1 MRIFIAPKITL
12 VLSEAFVIFA
22 LLSVTHGQGDIKG
35 RKGIKK
41 TTSPPGTSAPNGK
54 GATAKPARAK
64 VRVVE
69 VVKYRTPNTGALTVV
84 AEPSAHIQLK
94 AFDDGE
100 VVAEGIVSPNRQSM
114 GFENIEPGRYVVVG
128 DLVGYREARSEYTV
142 KKGIQNQTVELNLVP
157 ITFDVSLSLNASS
170 GMIMYGESSYERF
183 ENNRA
188 VLPGLR
194 PGAHKMQIKPDDRTY
209 KTMDVT
215 INVSETS
222 VNHKVDLKRT
232 LTTQE
237 FNWAS
242 GSDWEMSSGWSVAS
256 RKITVNGK
264 GVALPRD
271 DSFRYYQDFQL
282 ITNIKM
288 VNGVAASF
296 ALRTEN
302 PQNYY
307 LVQLTGPNADE
318 RHVLR
323 GFIVKNNVPQR
334 LPSTFTISSVSEI
347 LKPGKFFRIFLTMK
361 GHEIEVKVE
370 DSETGEGYIKLGT
383 LTDPGETFPVGA
395 VGIVA
400 RDNEQNEVEQ
410 FVVCPTTCSNK

>member
-1 MRIFIAPKITL
+1 MRTFIAPKIML
-12 VLSEAFVIFA
+12 VLSEALIVFA

-35 RKGIKK
+35 RKGTKK
-41 TTSPPGTSAPNGK
+41 PTSPPGTSAPNGK
-54 GATAKPARAK
+54 GASAKPARAK

-69 VVKYRTPNTGALTVV
+69 VVKYKTPNTGALTVV

-128 DLVGYREARSEYTV
+128 DLIGYKKAESVYTV

-157 ITFDVSLSLNASS
+157 ITYDVSLSLNAPS

-209 KTMDVT
+209 KAEDVT

-232 LTTQE
+232 LTKQE

-256 RKITVNGK
+256 RKIVVG
-264 GVALPRD
+264 GRGMALPRD

-282 ITNIKM
+282 ITVIKM

-307 LVQLTGPNADE
+307 LVQLTGPKAE
-318 RHVLR
+318 EPYVLR
-323 GFIVKNNVPQR
+323 GFIVKNNVLQR
-334 LPSTFTISSVSEI
+334 FPRSSPIKSISD
-347 LKPGKFFRIFLTMK
+347 LLRPGRFFRVFLTMK
-361 GHEIEVKVE
+361 GNDIEVKVE
-370 DSETGEGYIKLGT
+370 DSETGDAVPLGT

-400 RDNEQNEVEQ
+400 RDDEQNEVEQ